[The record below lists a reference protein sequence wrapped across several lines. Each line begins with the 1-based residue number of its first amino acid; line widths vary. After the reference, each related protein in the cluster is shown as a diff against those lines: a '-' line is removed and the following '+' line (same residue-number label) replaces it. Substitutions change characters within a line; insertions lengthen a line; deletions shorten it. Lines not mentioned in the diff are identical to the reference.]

1 MKQEKGITTT
11 SVIIYVIAVL
21 IVISTLSTLSI
32 YFNKQIK
39 EGMKKQENI
48 RRMPK
53 IIYTIL
59 SLKTLCYH
67 NKLKCLS
74 ILHCFVPT
82 FKTRRFFLRRLPTLH
97 LSIDTHFSLSN

>member
-39 EGMKKQENI
+39 EGMKKQENNST
-48 RRMPK
+48 
-53 IIYTIL
+53 YA
-59 SLKTLCYH
+59 
-67 NKLKCLS
+67 
-74 ILHCFVPT
+74 T
-82 FKTRRFFLRRLPTLH
+82 FAT
-97 LSIDTHFSLSN
+97 

>member
-39 EGMKKQENI
+39 EGMKKQENNST
-48 RRMPK
+48 
-53 IIYTIL
+53 YANFE
-59 SLKTLCYH
+59 SY
-67 NKLKCLS
+67 
-74 ILHCFVPT
+74 FVQDI
-82 FKTRRFFLRRLPTLH
+82 KE
-97 LSIDTHFSLSN
+97 NGN